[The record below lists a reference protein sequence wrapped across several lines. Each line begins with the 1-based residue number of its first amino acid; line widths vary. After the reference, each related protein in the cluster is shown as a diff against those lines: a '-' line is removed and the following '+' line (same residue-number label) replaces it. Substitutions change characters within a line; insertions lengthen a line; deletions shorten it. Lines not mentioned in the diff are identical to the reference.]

1 MHINLIKNI
10 LGGKVMKKGLRFVG
24 LVGLFLLVGSSALI
38 AAEATASPEA
48 IGFMS
53 WCAMA
58 AGIGMAI
65 ASVGTAIGQGFGVRG
80 ACEGISRNPD
90 ASGKILTALILGLA
104 MIESLAIYALVI
116 ELILLYANPFLKFIV
131 GA

>member
-1 MHINLIKNI
+1 
-10 LGGKVMKKGLRFVG
+10 MKKVFSLAV
-24 LVGLFLLVGSSALI
+24 LAGLFLLAGSSALM
-38 AAEATASPEA
+38 AAEGTASPEA
-48 IGFMS
+48 IGFLS

-80 ACEGISRNPD
+80 ACEGISRNPE

-116 ELILLYANPFLKFIV
+116 ELILLYANPFLKFVV